1 LNLKLLKPK
10 ESLQKAFLKAK
21 TSREE
26 IELFKANLIQLID
39 TSAQLEEQHE
49 EFHKNL
55 IKIFLTKTY
64 YEGKHFINVHYRQ
77 DLVIHNMFQ
86 EIYFME

>member
-1 LNLKLLKPK
+1 LKLLKPK

-55 IKIFLTKTY
+55 I
-64 YEGKHFINVHYRQ
+64 
-77 DLVIHNMFQ
+77 
-86 EIYFME
+86 